1 MARTASIGIR
11 IEQAV
16 KDALE
21 AAAKADRR
29 TVASFIEKLII
40 DDLEA
45 KGFLPKGAA
54 D

>member
-1 MARTASIGIR
+1 MVRSASLGIR
-11 IEQAV
+11 IEPAV

-29 TVASFIEKLII
+29 SVAAYVEKLIV

-45 KGFLPKGAA
+45 KGFLKQG
-54 D
+54 

>member
-1 MARTASIGIR
+1 MVRSASLGIR
-11 IEQAV
+11 IEPAV

-29 TVASFIEKLII
+29 SVAAYVEKLIV
-40 DDLEA
+40 DDLHA
-45 KGFLPKGAA
+45 KGFLKQG